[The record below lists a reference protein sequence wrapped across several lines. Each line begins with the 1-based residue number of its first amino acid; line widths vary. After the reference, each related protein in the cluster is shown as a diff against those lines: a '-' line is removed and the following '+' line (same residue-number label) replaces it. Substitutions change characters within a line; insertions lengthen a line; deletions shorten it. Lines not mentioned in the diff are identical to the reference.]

1 MPMDAEHATPMP
13 ATVRWLGYGG
23 LWPFLALAL
32 ACWVD
37 SDWAPRALQ
46 AQLAYG
52 AVILSFVG
60 ALHWGL
66 AMGAP
71 GLDAAARNGR
81 YAWSVVPSLLGWVA
95 LLLPNATGL
104 WLLALGFVLHFGQD
118 WRHARGAG
126 VPGWYLPL
134 RARLTA
140 VATACL
146 LLSALAPSAV
156 SAASS
161 A

>member
-1 MPMDAEHATPMP
+1 MRSDADASPLPT
-13 ATVRWLGYGG
+13 AVAWLGHGG
-23 LWPFLALAL
+23 LLPFVALAL
-32 ACWVD
+32 AAWLGGE
-37 SDWAPRALQ
+37 WAEPARQ

-66 AMGAP
+66 AMAAP
-71 GLDAAARNGR
+71 GLDARARSGR
-81 YAWSVVPSLLGWVA
+81 YVWSVVPSLMGWVA
-95 LLLPNATGL
+95 LLLPGVAGF
-104 WLLALGFVLHFGQD
+104 WLLAVGFVLHFGQD

-140 VATACL
+140 VATACVL
-146 LLSALAPSAV
+146 LTALVPAGA
-156 SAASS
+156 
-161 A
+161 